1 MNCVERAVNPNQP
14 CPLLGLLH
22 WNFTKMYGVTKL
34 ESLGFRIELFACYC
48 IQTFWSNSDLWWTQ
62 TDGQHSKNNKT
73 TYVSLDV
80 VSWSDVDVDD
90 FIQEKRHQILKSL
103 IRAGGSVN
111 AQSTKRRR
119 RNGFVTNYVK
129 TTFRSGNT
137 LHWPLMY
144 AIDTGYM
151 SLVRILLLAG
161 STVPLEEVRQQ
172 QASSGQFFDNSE
184 ILQPVVEW
192 IKEPPS
198 LQNASRMAVRRAI
211 AISRY
216 HRERIRHFSFVEA
229 VALLPVADRV
239 KNYLN
244 FADLD
249 QVIIQ
254 RARVLHGAD
263 QGMIQMQD
271 TAACGLTPSTF
282 QRVGKGH
289 WPYCSI

>member
-1 MNCVERAVNPNQP
+1 
-14 CPLLGLLH
+14 
-22 WNFTKMYGVTKL
+22 MYTV
-34 ESLGFRIELFACYC
+34 
-48 IQTFWSNSDLWWTQ
+48 
-62 TDGQHSKNNKT
+62 
-73 TYVSLDV
+73 
-80 VSWSDVDVDD
+80 
-90 FIQEKRHQILKSL
+90 QEKRHQILISL

-119 RNGFVTNYVK
+119 RNGIVTNYVK

-161 STVPLEEVRQQ
+161 STVPVEEVREQ

-184 ILQPVVEW
+184 ILEPVVEW
-192 IKEPPS
+192 MKQPPS
-198 LQNASRMAVRRAI
+198 LQNASRVAVRYTI
-211 AISRY
+211 AVGRY
-216 HRERIRHFSFVEA
+216 RRDRMRQFSFAEA
-229 VALLPVADRV
+229 IDLLPVADRL
-239 KNYLN
+239 KSYLK
-244 FADLD
+244 FADLSE
-249 QVIIQ
+249 VPIH

-271 TAACGLTPSTF
+271 TAACGLSPSTF